1 MSFSRRIRKIR
12 SRSNYVIDGPMTGSQ
27 GPDGKLVT
35 TGSAERRTPIFKPS
49 VGDGGGSEIFVG
61 RHGTWQRTRPLPVP
75 LIDADRDVSGV
86 GIAMMPVTSSELPL
100 LSPYSLEEP
109 VTPSGGIFGTFGPG
123 YHEQC
128 INLLRRSGSNSRP
141 AAKGVGVGPAAVPP
155 REQGPYYFKLD
166 LTGRHDHSDVSGGD
180 GGTTQCVMCQAGPPR
195 ESRQTTNVIG
205 HQPSSQRQLDE
216 CYQY

>member
-1 MSFSRRIRKIR
+1 MSFSRRLRKIR
-12 SRSNYVIDGPMTGSQ
+12 SRSNYIIDDQMTVSQ
-27 GPDGKLVT
+27 GSDGKLVT

-49 VGDGGGSEIFVG
+49 VGGGSEVFIG

-75 LIDADRDVSGV
+75 LIDAERDVSGV

-109 VTPSGGIFGTFGPG
+109 VTPSSGIFGTFGPG

-128 INLLRRSGSNSRP
+128 INLLRRSSSNSRP
-141 AAKGVGVGPAAVPP
+141 GAVKGVGMGPGAALS

-166 LTGRHDHSDVSGGD
+166 LTGRHDHPDASGGGG
-180 GGTTQCVMCQAGPPR
+180 GGTTQCVMCQAGTPR
-195 ESRQTTNVIG
+195 EPKQTTNVVG
-205 HQPSSQRQLDE
+205 VQASSQRQLDE

>member
-1 MSFSRRIRKIR
+1 
-12 SRSNYVIDGPMTGSQ
+12 MTGSQ

-49 VGDGGGSEIFVG
+49 SVGGGGSEVFVG

-75 LIDADRDVSGV
+75 LIDADVVGGGV
-86 GIAMMPVTSSELPL
+86 GGIAMMPVTSSELPL

-141 AAKGVGVGPAAVPP
+141 VAKGVGVGSGVAGPP

-166 LTGRHDHSDVSGGD
+166 LTGRHDHPDGSGS

-195 ESRQTTNVIG
+195 ESRQTTNVVG
-205 HQPSSQRQLDE
+205 GQASSQRQVDE